1 MAAKRNTRNQLPEKK
16 SLPLGPML
24 LSFAVGAFAMFL
36 IHIKANVPA
45 EQGSIKEDIK
55 KQVEEKSKV
64 VEPTFDFYTLLPEME
79 VVVEEQKKPQKPIVT
94 SSTTSEKPKPQ
105 NKPKID
111 YLLQVGSFKKMADA
125 DAFRAK
131 LAFLGVESKIQ
142 KVSIDSKETWHRV
155 MVGPVVGLDEAN
167 ALQKQLK
174 DNKIDSLIMRAKQS

>member
-1 MAAKRNTRNQLPEKK
+1 
-16 SLPLGPML
+16 
-24 LSFAVGAFAMFL
+24 
-36 IHIKANVPA
+36 
-45 EQGSIKEDIK
+45 
-55 KQVEEKSKV
+55 
-64 VEPTFDFYTLLPEME
+64 
-79 VVVEEQKKPQKPIVT
+79 
-94 SSTTSEKPKPQ
+94 
-105 NKPKID
+105 
-111 YLLQVGSFKKMADA
+111 MADA

>member
-1 MAAKRNTRNQLPEKK
+1 
-16 SLPLGPML
+16 ML
-24 LSFAVGAFAMFL
+24 LSFTVGAFAMFL

-45 EQGSIKEDIK
+45 EQGSVKEDIK
-55 KQVEEKSKV
+55 KQVEEKSKG

-79 VVVEEQKKPQKPIVT
+79 VVVEEQRKPQKPIVT
-94 SSTTSEKPKPQ
+94 SSTTSEKPKAQ

-111 YLLQVGSFKKMADA
+111 YLLQVGSFKQMADA

-155 MVGPVVGLDEAN
+155 MVGPVVGLDKAN

-174 DNKIDSLIMRAKQS
+174 DNKIDSLIMRAKQG